1 MSRETPPPVA
11 DNNPPSRRRPPPE
24 PTTAVAQQTPPP
36 VAPSVATNVG
46 TNVGSTVPNGRGGPP
61 MAQALDAL
69 MYGRV
74 DPEQDRGQTGVRLPR
89 YVTDAVRVLSATSR
103 GRLSMQ
109 DVVTEAVKAYLP
121 HDVLYAAWLRHG
133 GEPEQQ
139 GGEQ

>member
-1 MSRETPPPVA
+1 
-11 DNNPPSRRRPPPE
+11 
-24 PTTAVAQQTPPP
+24 
-36 VAPSVATNVG
+36 
-46 TNVGSTVPNGRGGPP
+46 

-89 YVTDAVRVLSATSR
+89 YVSDAVRVLAATSR

-121 HDVLYAAWLRHG
+121 GDVLYAAWLRHG
-133 GEPEQQ
+133 GEPHANDQ
-139 GGEQ
+139 GADQ